1 MRKILYYFVF
11 IMLFLLLINGCANND
26 KNKPV
31 FQNNTKWICKELDF
45 YFEVSERYYDTVGS
59 KTYGQ
64 INLNGEITEI
74 VVAFDYG
81 IGVIFVPVNTIELEN
96 GATESSLTPFDK
108 GVFGK
113 CKFSANKLVVT
124 VTSDK
129 YGILGDLIKTL
140 TFIKS
145 DIPDNDEGE

>member
-1 MRKILYYFVF
+1 MS
-11 IMLFLLLINGCANND
+11 G
-26 KNKPV
+26 
-31 FQNNTKWICKELDF
+31 T
-45 YFEVSERYYDTVGS
+45 
-59 KTYGQ
+59 TYGQ

-74 VVAFDYG
+74 VIKFGHGAN
-81 IGVIFVPVNTIELEN
+81 VNFTPIYSVELEN
-96 GATESSLTPFDK
+96 GATESSVKYGDK
-108 GVFGK
+108 WLFLGK

-129 YGILGDLIKTL
+129 YGILGDSIKTL